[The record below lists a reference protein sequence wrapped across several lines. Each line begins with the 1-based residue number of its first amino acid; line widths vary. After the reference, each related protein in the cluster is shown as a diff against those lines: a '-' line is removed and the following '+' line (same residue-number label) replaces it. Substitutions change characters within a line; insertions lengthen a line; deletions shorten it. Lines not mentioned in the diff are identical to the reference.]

1 METTTLTNSD
11 LTCSRIT
18 LGTRTMGA
26 GARDSAGWDRHNALQ
41 AILEAVENGIT
52 TIDTAPCTASENP
65 KRWWAKRCT
74 VAVCDSM

>member
-1 METTTLTNSD
+1 METTTLANSD

-41 AILEAVENGIT
+41 AILEAVE
-52 TIDTAPCTASENP
+52 
-65 KRWWAKRCT
+65 KT
-74 VAVCDSM
+74 V